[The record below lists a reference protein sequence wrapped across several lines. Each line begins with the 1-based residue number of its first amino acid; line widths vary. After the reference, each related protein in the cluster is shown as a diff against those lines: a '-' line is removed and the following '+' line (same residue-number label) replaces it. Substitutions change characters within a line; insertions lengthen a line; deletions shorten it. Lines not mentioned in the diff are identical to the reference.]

1 MKIVGFQK
9 LSTVDYPKNL
19 CSTIFLGGCNMN
31 CSFCHNRR
39 TALEENSQR
48 EYSASK
54 VLEFLQR
61 RKGLIEAVCISGGEP
76 TIHKDLKDFIKK
88 IKEMGYKVKL
98 DTNGSRPDVV
108 RTLIDEKLVDYIAMD
123 IKAPWSRYEE
133 VCGCIVDLDKIK
145 ETVQLI
151 RKSGIKYEF
160 RTTFIPE
167 MSVDDIRQIASNI
180 EGAEKYV
187 LQQYRKPEAGRDV
200 FGVGKLPHDKE
211 YVIKA
216 AEEVHGLFES
226 CEIRGIGAY

>member
-31 CSFCHNRR
+31 CSFCHNRH
-39 TALEENSQR
+39 TVLDGNSSK
-48 EYSASK
+48 EYSVNE
-54 VLEFLQR
+54 VLEFLER

-76 TIHKDLKDFIKK
+76 TLNEGLKDFIAEIKK
-88 IKEMGYKVKL
+88 MGYKVKL

-123 IKAPWSRYEE
+123 IKAPWNRYDE
-133 VCGCIVDLDKIK
+133 VCGCSVDLDKIK
-145 ETVQLI
+145 DTVRII
-151 RKSGIKYEF
+151 RESGIKYEF
-160 RTTFIPE
+160 RTTFIPT
-167 MSVDDIRQIASNI
+167 MSVDDIRQIASNV

-187 LQQYRKPEAGRDV
+187 LQQYRKPETERDV
-200 FGVGKLPHDKE
+200 FGIGKPPHNRE
-211 YVIKA
+211 YVIKTA
-216 AEEVHGLFES
+216 KEVQGLFKS